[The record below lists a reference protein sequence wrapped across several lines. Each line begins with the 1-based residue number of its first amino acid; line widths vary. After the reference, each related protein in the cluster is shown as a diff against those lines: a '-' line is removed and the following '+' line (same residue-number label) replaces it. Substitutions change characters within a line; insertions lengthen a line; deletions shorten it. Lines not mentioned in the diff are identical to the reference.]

1 MGLYNYRCE
10 LCKNNVLS
18 ETTKMELV
26 DEYKK
31 SFEVKEVADDD
42 ISMVCDDCYDLINP
56 KKNPF
61 NVAKARMNASLNK
74 PQDDE

>member
-1 MGLYNYRCE
+1 
-10 LCKNNVLS
+10 
-18 ETTKMELV
+18 MELV